1 VWSEEEER
9 EFLAAAKRFN
19 RQWSQIRMRLFPLLT
34 AEQLKNKFYLIQ
46 QNKAK
51 EEARPQV

>member
-1 VWSEEEER
+1 MWSEEEER
-9 EFLAAAKRFN
+9 ELLAAAKRFN